1 MEGGAAERC
10 SVEVSCG
17 NGGLHDAPMPTSVLL
32 KSEFQHLQSS
42 LSRVLHNILV
52 GWPNNPCRVVLPL
65 PGTCYMTLSETSDLS
80 GSVSLSVE
88 WG

>member
-32 KSEFQHLQSS
+32 KSEFQDLQSS

-52 GWPNNPCRVVLPL
+52 GWPNRQLGANRP
-65 PGTCYMTLSETSDLS
+65 TSAWHMLHDL
-80 GSVSLSVE
+80 E
-88 WG
+88 